1 MLNDKKRGQKYLAH
15 GNPSQINNYER
26 IWLNEV
32 PFCKK
37 KKIWILYIYIYFFVH
52 VFVIYDGNTNDI
64 NSWWYNPIRCAQ
76 IWLWPIL
83 EKLPYLLSV
92 QLGATETATA
102 LRAMMQDDFDFGLVL
117 YGSVRFFA
125 GLKED
130 AVHSTLPVG
139 NASLIETTQLKSRQQ
154 FSIIKRIISKYT
166 SLAFMSYL
174 KSFVRLHLLT

>member
-1 MLNDKKRGQKYLAH
+1 MTKKRGQKYLAH

-32 PFCKK
+32 PFCVENNNN
-37 KKIWILYIYIYFFVH
+37 FFLSIF
-52 VFVIYDGNTNDI
+52 FVIYDGNTNGI
-64 NSWWYNPIRCAQ
+64 NSRGYNPIRCAQ

-92 QLGATETATA
+92 QLGAAETATA